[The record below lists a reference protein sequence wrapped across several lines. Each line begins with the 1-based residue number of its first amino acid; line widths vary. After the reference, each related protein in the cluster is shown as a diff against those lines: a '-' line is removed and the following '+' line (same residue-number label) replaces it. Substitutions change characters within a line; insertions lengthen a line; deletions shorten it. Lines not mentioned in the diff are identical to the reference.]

1 MVQKAKFPFSSN
13 VKAILGV
20 YYSDVYFLWRR
31 GGGGKHAQ
39 KPKFGDFSAK
49 KKLLKALRSVQFL
62 ASFTSFYFEIL
73 TYLACGEEII
83 RLAFKNTVKLG
94 ENQLVI
100 SGLSDMLQEILNLL
114 LMRYIYIRAET
125 TLRNSKWRSSK
136 QLSVLSVY

>member
-1 MVQKAKFPFSSN
+1 MHRSQNLEISVQ
-13 VKAILGV
+13 
-20 YYSDVYFLWRR
+20 
-31 GGGGKHAQ
+31 
-39 KPKFGDFSAK
+39 K

-62 ASFTSFYFEIL
+62 APFTSFYFEIL

-100 SGLSDMLQEILNLL
+100 SGLSDMLQETLNLL